1 MLTIKQLEAMNQLEF
16 EEIDISKLVDIREVQ
31 IDTALPVA
39 QRMESYLEQI
49 KNPYCF
55 RHGDAAIHVRFEPEG
70 TDLRQ
75 KLKNLF
81 INSKT
86 Q

>member
-1 MLTIKQLEAMNQLEF
+1 MLTTKQLETINQLEPQD
-16 EEIDISKLVDIREVQ
+16 IDKSKLVDIQNVQ
-31 IDTALPVA
+31 IDTTLPVV

-55 RHGDAAIHVRFEPEG
+55 RHGDSAIHVRFEPEG
-70 TDLRQ
+70 SDLRQ
-75 KLKNLF
+75 KLKSFF
-81 INSKT
+81 ISSKT

>member
-31 IDTALPVA
+31 IDTTLPVA

-55 RHGDAAIHVRFEPEG
+55 RHGDAAIHVRFEPGG
-70 TDLRQ
+70 TELRQ
-75 KLKNLF
+75 KLKTFF